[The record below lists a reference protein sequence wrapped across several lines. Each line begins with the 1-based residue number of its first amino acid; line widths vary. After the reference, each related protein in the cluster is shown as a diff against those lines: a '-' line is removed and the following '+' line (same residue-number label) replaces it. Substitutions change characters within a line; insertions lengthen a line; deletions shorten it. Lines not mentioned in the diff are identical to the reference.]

1 MGLEMSRVPSRQ
13 ARLAHAAKHA
23 ELWKAGKKDDWVA
36 SWRTICPGEV
46 RMFDPV
52 GTEEKH
58 GFDAATS
65 EAFDM
70 FQSILKIKMIT
81 VQVNGSEMA
90 WVCENYFG
98 TEPNVQWL
106 TASRR
111 SLGTMTGTFSSRP
124 IIRCLN
130 PSVPTATLTLTCWR
144 VRSSPHRSW
153 QRRVPGQRLV
163 VEPMA
168 VNCRFLGSQ
177 IAGRPSGC
185 SL

>member
-1 MGLEMSRVPSRQ
+1 MLTRWTGVQLSLTPLVTTRRAEMGLEMSRVPSRQ
-13 ARLAHAAKHA
+13 LAWPTLPKMP
-23 ELWKAGKKDDWVA
+23 KDEWVA
-36 SWRTICPGEV
+36 SWRAICPGEV

-98 TEPNVQWL
+98 TEPNVQM
-106 TASRR
+106 AYSIE
-111 SLGTMTGTFSSRP
+111 TFAWDDDG
-124 IIRCLN
+124 N
-130 PSVPTATLTLTCWR
+130 
-144 VRSSPHRSW
+144 
-153 QRRVPGQRLV
+153 
-163 VEPMA
+163 
-168 VNCRFLGSQ
+168 FL
-177 IAGRPSGC
+177 IKT
-185 SL
+185 

>member
-1 MGLEMSRVPSRQ
+1 MLTRWTGVQLSLTPLITTRRAEMGLEMSRVPSRQ

-23 ELWKAGKKDDWVA
+23 ELWNAGKKDDWVA

-98 TEPNVQWL
+98 TEPNVQM
-106 TASRR
+106 AHSIE
-111 SLGTMTGTFSSRP
+111 TFAWDDDGNLLIKTYYP
-124 IIRCLN
+124 M
-130 PSVPTATLTLTCWR
+130 PESVGADSDPYAHLLE
-144 VRSSPHRSW
+144 
-153 QRRVPGQRLV
+153 GQK
-163 VEPMA
+163 
-168 VNCRFLGSQ
+168 
-177 IAGRPSGC
+177 
-185 SL
+185 